1 MNQNLEV
8 RKTENYI
15 YLDKF
20 PSIPSQITPTHDECF
35 GYEFMTMVQF
45 CKIAMSH
52 GIGRSRA
59 CNAFGGDR
67 GKYQVISD
75 RMARVFNGRK
85 FVLIRAVDMYFKQIG
100 IEW

>member
-1 MNQNLEV
+1 MKQNIESE
-8 RKTENYI
+8 KKDNDI
-15 YLDKF
+15 YLSSL
-20 PSIPSQITPTHDECF
+20 PSIPSEYYPTRNQCF

-45 CKIAMSH
+45 CNIAESH
-52 GIGRSRA
+52 GVGRSRA

-85 FVLIRAVDMYFKQIG
+85 FVLVRVVDKYFKELG
-100 IEW
+100 VDW

>member
-1 MNQNLEV
+1 MDQDQVVQNAN
-8 RKTENYI
+8 NYI
-15 YLDKF
+15 YMDKF
-20 PSIPSQITPTHDECF
+20 PSIPGQGTPTREECF

-45 CKIAMSH
+45 CNIAEEH

-75 RMARVFNGRK
+75 RLARVFNGRK
-85 FVLIRAVDMYFKQIG
+85 FVLVRAVDEYFKELG
-100 IEW
+100 IDW